1 MNNICQN
8 CTVFTPEISLKFW
21 VDGCAFFR
29 IYLDKKKRIHQVVC
43 YCKAGINYPS
53 FPPGNQRISL
63 CYFFARKHQAVHLP
77 ENACGKRAFRQAFP
91 GRYRAGA
98 RDRDGAKRN
107 RGAQHGVR
115 QGSGSPRPR
124 WSEAESRCA
133 AVDVFAGKKVP
144 ENKKEEKQ

>member
-1 MNNICQN
+1 MTAESALSGRHFQEGIGREPA
-8 CTVFTPEISLKFW
+8 TEM
-21 VDGCAFFR
+21 
-29 IYLDKKKRIHQVVC
+29 KRS
-43 YCKAGINYPS
+43 GIEVRS
-53 FPPGNQRISL
+53 TASVR
-63 CYFFARKHQAVHLP
+63 
-77 ENACGKRAFRQAFP
+77 E
-91 GRYRAGA
+91 AGA

-133 AVDVFAGKKVP
+133 AVDVFARKKVP

>member
-1 MNNICQN
+1 MPAESALSGRHFQ
-8 CTVFTPEISLKFW
+8 E
-21 VDGCAFFR
+21 
-29 IYLDKKKRIHQVVC
+29 
-43 YCKAGINYPS
+43 GI
-53 FPPGNQRISL
+53 
-63 CYFFARKHQAVHLP
+63 
-77 ENACGKRAFRQAFP
+77 
-91 GRYRAGA
+91 GREPATEMERSGIEVRSTASVREAGA